1 MRRVAKRYSEERE
14 IAPNKNKYNSKF
26 MAVFK
31 SEDFKITKAIKLQ
44 DFPTEIETTLKDK
57 EKEKM
62 LDEVQQPLSELQDVM
77 YAHNRYGV
85 LICLQG
91 MDTSGKDSLIRE
103 VFKEFNPRGVVVHSF
118 KTPNSTE
125 LEHDYLWRHYLA
137 LPEKGKFAVFNRTHY
152 ENVLVTRVH
161 PEYILNEN
169 LPGIE
174 KVEDITPEFW
184 ENRFEQ
190 INNFEKHITQN
201 GTIVLKFFFYM
212 SKEEQRK
219 RLLRRLEEE
228 EHHWKFSPGDLK
240 ERERWD
246 DYMKYYEEAINKT
259 SKPHAPWYVIPAD
272 DKEMARYMVGRIIW
286 EEMQKYTDIKEPAL
300 DEKVKLNFAEY
311 KKQLE

>member
-1 MRRVAKRYSEERE
+1 MHH
-14 IAPNKNKYNSKF
+14 INP
-26 MAVFK
+26 
-31 SEDFKITKAIKLQ
+31 EDFRVKNVIDLSKT
-44 DFPTEIETTLKDK
+44 PTELDIDTSKKEEETA
-57 EKEKM
+57 
-62 LDEVQQPLSELQDVM
+62 LDEIQQKLSKKQDAM
-77 YAHNRYGV
+77 YAHNRHAF

-161 PEYILNEN
+161 PEYIMNEN

-174 KVEDITPEFW
+174 KVEDITTQFW
-184 ENRFEQ
+184 ENRMEQ
-190 INNFEKHITQN
+190 INNFEKHISKN
-201 GTIVLKFFFYM
+201 GTTILKFYFHM

-219 RLLRRLEEE
+219 RLLKRLEQPEDN
-228 EHHWKFSPGDLK
+228 WKFSTGDLK

-259 SKPHAPWYVIPAD
+259 NTDYAPWYVVPAD
-272 DKEMARYMVGRIIW
+272 DKGVARYIVAKTIW
-286 EEMQKYTDIKEPAL
+286 EKLQSLTDIAEPKLDPKVAENIPFYRDQLKE
-300 DEKVKLNFAEY
+300 
-311 KKQLE
+311 

>member
-1 MRRVAKRYSEERE
+1 MEN
-14 IAPNKNKYNSKF
+14 INI
-26 MAVFK
+26 
-31 SEDFKITKAIKLQ
+31 EDFKVKGKIKLD
-44 DFPTEIETTLKDK
+44 DFLTKLPIDTDK
-57 EKEKM
+57 EQEELA
-62 LDEVQQPLSELQDVM
+62 LDKIQQKLSKKQDAM
-77 YAHNRYGV
+77 YAHNRHAF

-161 PEYILNEN
+161 PEYILFEN

-174 KVEDITPEFW
+174 KVEDITPQFW
-184 ENRFEQ
+184 ENRMEQ
-190 INNFEKHITQN
+190 IVNFEKHISQN
-201 GTIVLKFFFYM
+201 GTKILKFYFHM
-212 SKEEQRK
+212 SKDEQRERLLK
-219 RLLRRLEEE
+219 RLENPEDN
-228 EHHWKFSPGDLK
+228 WKFSTGDLK

-259 SKPHAPWYVIPAD
+259 STDFAPWYIIPAD
-272 DKEMARYMVGRIIW
+272 DKGVARYIVAKTIW
-286 EEMQKYTDIKEPAL
+286 EEMQKLTDITEPEL
-300 DEKVKLNFAEY
+300 DPKVKANIEEY
-311 KKQLE
+311 RTQLKKM

>member
-1 MRRVAKRYSEERE
+1 MEN
-14 IAPNKNKYNSKF
+14 INI
-26 MAVFK
+26 
-31 SEDFKITKAIKLQ
+31 EDFKVKGKIKLD
-44 DFPTEIETTLKDK
+44 DFLTKLPIDSDK
-57 EKEKM
+57 EQEELA
-62 LDEVQQPLSELQDVM
+62 LDKIQQKLSKKQDAM
-77 YAHNRYGV
+77 YAHNRHAF

-161 PEYILNEN
+161 PEYILFEN

-174 KVEDITPEFW
+174 KVEDITPQFW
-184 ENRFEQ
+184 ENRMEQ
-190 INNFEKHITQN
+190 IVNFEKHISQN
-201 GTIVLKFFFYM
+201 GTKILKFYFHM
-212 SKEEQRK
+212 SKDEQRERLLK
-219 RLLRRLEEE
+219 RLENPEDN
-228 EHHWKFSPGDLK
+228 WKFSTGDLK

-259 SKPHAPWYVIPAD
+259 STDFAPWYIIPAD
-272 DKEMARYMVGRIIW
+272 DKGVARYIVAKTIW
-286 EEMQKYTDIKEPAL
+286 EEMQKLTDIAEPEL
-300 DEKVKLNFAEY
+300 DPKVKANIEMYREQL
-311 KKQLE
+311 KK

>member
-1 MRRVAKRYSEERE
+1 MEN
-14 IAPNKNKYNSKF
+14 INI
-26 MAVFK
+26 
-31 SEDFKITKAIKLQ
+31 EDFKVKGKIKLD
-44 DFPTEIETTLKDK
+44 DFLTKLPFDTDK
-57 EKEKM
+57 EQEELA
-62 LDEVQQPLSELQDVM
+62 LDKIQQKLSKKQDAM
-77 YAHNRYGV
+77 YAHNRHAF

-161 PEYILNEN
+161 PEYILFEN

-174 KVEDITPEFW
+174 KVEDITPQFW
-184 ENRFEQ
+184 ENRMEQ
-190 INNFEKHITQN
+190 IVNFEKHISQN
-201 GTIVLKFFFYM
+201 GTKILKFYFHM
-212 SKEEQRK
+212 SKDEQRERLLK
-219 RLLRRLEEE
+219 RLENPEDN
-228 EHHWKFSPGDLK
+228 WKFSTGDLK

-259 SKPHAPWYVIPAD
+259 STDFAPWYIIPAD
-272 DKEMARYMVGRIIW
+272 DKGVARYIVAKTIW
-286 EEMQKYTDIKEPAL
+286 EEMEKLTDITEPEL
-300 DEKVKLNFAEY
+300 DPKVKANIEEY
-311 KKQLE
+311 RKQLKKM

>member
-1 MRRVAKRYSEERE
+1 MEN
-14 IAPNKNKYNSKF
+14 INI
-26 MAVFK
+26 
-31 SEDFKITKAIKLQ
+31 EDFKVKGRIKLD
-44 DFPTEIETTLKDK
+44 DFLTKLPIDT
-57 EKEKM
+57 EKEQEELA
-62 LDEVQQPLSELQDVM
+62 LDKIQQKLSKKQDAM
-77 YAHNRYGV
+77 YAHNRHAF

-161 PEYILNEN
+161 PEYILFEN

-174 KVEDITPEFW
+174 KVEDIKPQFW
-184 ENRFEQ
+184 ENRMEQ
-190 INNFEKHITQN
+190 MVNFEKHISQN
-201 GTIVLKFFFYM
+201 GTKILKFYFHM
-212 SKEEQRK
+212 SKDEQRERLLK
-219 RLLRRLEEE
+219 RLENPEDN
-228 EHHWKFSPGDLK
+228 WKFSTGDLK

-259 SKPHAPWYVIPAD
+259 STDFAPWYIIPAD
-272 DKEMARYMVGRIIW
+272 DKGVARYIVAKTIW
-286 EEMQKYTDIKEPAL
+286 EEMEKLTDIAEPEL
-300 DEKVKLNFAEY
+300 DPKVKANIEEY
-311 KKQLE
+311 RTQLKK

>member
-1 MRRVAKRYSEERE
+1 
-14 IAPNKNKYNSKF
+14 
-26 MAVFK
+26 MAVFNPD
-31 SEDFKITKAIKLQ
+31 DFKITSNFRIK
-44 DFPTEIETTLKDK
+44 DFPTELKVALSDD
-57 EKEKM
+57 EKEEK
-62 LDEVQQPLSELQDVM
+62 LDKVQAKLSELQDVM

-91 MDTSGKDSLIRE
+91 MDTSGKDGLIRE

-118 KTPNSTE
+118 KTPNSSE

-161 PEYILNEN
+161 PEYILFEN

-174 KVEDITPEFW
+174 KTADIKPEFW

-201 GTIVLKFFFYM
+201 GTIVLKFYFHL

-228 EHHWKFSPGDLK
+228 AHHWKFSPGDLK

-246 DYMKYYEEAINKT
+246 DYMNYYEETINKT
-259 SKPHAPWYVIPAD
+259 SKEHAPWFVIPAD
-272 DKEMARYMVGRIIW
+272 DKEMARYMVAKIIW
-286 EEMQKYTDIKEPAL
+286 EEMQKYTDIKEPEL
-300 DEKVKLNFAEY
+300 DEKVKTNFAEY
-311 KKQLE
+311 KKQLKK